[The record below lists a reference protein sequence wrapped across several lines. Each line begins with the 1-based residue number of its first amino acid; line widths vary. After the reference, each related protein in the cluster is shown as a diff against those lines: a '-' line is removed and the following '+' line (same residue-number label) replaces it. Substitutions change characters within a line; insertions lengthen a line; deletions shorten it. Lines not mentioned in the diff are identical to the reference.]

1 MTPVTPL
8 SLHLFSANGSLTLA
22 IPRSFHG
29 PLTLAS
35 KHGSLNISKAMQ
47 ARAMLIREEG
57 GQAVY
62 HIQPPS
68 DLEVSEGVERVEG
81 ESDARAE
88 SKNGSVKVRFE
99 DEDWVTSVAGGADGY
114 GGVFGKLMRAFTG

>member
-1 MTPVTPL
+1 MTPATPL
-8 SLHLFSANGSLTLA
+8 SLDLFSANGSMTLA

-35 KHGSLNISKAMQ
+35 KHGSLTISKALQ
-47 ARAMLIREEG
+47 TRAMLIREEG

-68 DLEVSEGVERVEG
+68 DVEVSEGLERVLG
-81 ESDARAE
+81 ESDARVE

-99 DEDWVTSVAGGADGY
+99 DEDWVASVAGGADGY
-114 GGVFGKLMRAFTG
+114 GGVFGKFMRAFTG